1 MEKYNIKI
9 PNVFS
14 EMNKTAKIKNPL
26 FVLKDIS
33 KSYFDKDLFFN
44 INLTVNSNDRIAVV
58 GRNGIG
64 KSALLKIIMEIEE
77 KDKGS
82 IIKNKNLKIGYL
94 PQETHWD
101 SLKNT
106 VLSEV
111 NSVNSKQLIDDR
123 RFKVLIE
130 YFLKNFGFSEQSW
143 ERQIKTLSGGER
155 TRLAIIKILI
165 FNPNLLVL
173 DEPTNHLDLETIEW
187 LEQFLLNWN
196 KAIVCVSHDRY
207 FLDKICDKTFELTKN
222 GLEKYYCNYSGYLA
236 EKQKKI
242 GIQEKQYKDQQKYLK
257 KQQKFIDRFR
267 YKATIASRVQS
278 RIKSLEKVE
287 LKESPEASKSI
298 KINFDIKEKFCS
310 KVLEIN
316 NLKVKA
322 KDLFLFEISDSLKAN
337 WGDKIGIIGN
347 NGTGKSS
354 LLKTILDKCENN
366 DAGVKIGQ
374 GIQIGYYAQAH
385 EELDPEKNILEQ
397 VSFSSNENEEKI
409 RNVLGCLLFTQT
421 DVFKKIKRLSGGERA
436 RIALAELILQKSNLL
451 LLDEPTNHLDL
462 ESKEIISNVL
472 KEFQGTILLVSHDR
486 FVLNSV
492 CNVIWAIKD
501 KKLKEYLG
509 GYDDYRYYNKKN

>member
-26 FVLKDIS
+26 FVIRSIS
-33 KSYFDKDLFFN
+33 KSYFDKDLFSN
-44 INLTVNSNDRIAVV
+44 INLTVNSNDRISIV

-64 KSALLKIIMEIEE
+64 KSALLKVIMEIEE
-77 KDKGS
+77 KDDGN

-94 PQETHWD
+94 PQETHWG
-101 SLKNT
+101 SLKNS
-106 VLSEV
+106 VLEEI
-111 NSVNSKQLIDDR
+111 NSVNSKQVIDIH
-123 RFKVLIE
+123 RFKILIE

-187 LEQFLLNWN
+187 LEQFLLSWN
-196 KAIVCVSHDRY
+196 KAIICVSHDRY
-207 FLDKICDKTFELTKN
+207 FLDKICHKTFELTKD
-222 GLEKYYCNYSGYLA
+222 GLEKYYCNYTGYLV
-236 EKQKKI
+236 EKEKNK
-242 GIQEKQYKDQQKYLK
+242 GIKEKQYKDQQKYLK
-257 KQQKFIDRFR
+257 GQQKFIDRFR
-267 YKATIASRVQS
+267 CKATIASRVQS
-278 RIKSLEKVE
+278 RIKALDKIE
-287 LKESPEASKSI
+287 LKENPESTKSI
-298 KINFDIKEKFCS
+298 KINFNIKEKFCS

-316 NLKVKA
+316 NLEVKA
-322 KDLFLFEISDSLKAN
+322 KDLFLFKIFDNLKVN

-354 LLKTILDKCENN
+354 LLKAILDEYENER
-366 DAGVKIGQ
+366 AGVKIGK
-374 GIQIGYYAQAH
+374 GIQVGYYAQAH
-385 EELDPEKNILEQ
+385 EELDPEKNMLEQ
-397 VSFSSNENEEKI
+397 VSYSSNENEEKV
-409 RNVLGCLLFTQT
+409 RNVLGCLLFTQN

-436 RIALAELILQKSNLL
+436 RVALAELILQKSNLL

-462 ESKEIISNVL
+462 ESKEIISSVL
-472 KEFQGTILLVSHDR
+472 KEFEGTILLVSHDR

-501 KKLKEYLG
+501 KKIKEYLG
-509 GYDDYRYYNKKN
+509 GYDDYRYYNK